1 MQNES
6 KNAKSLHEKR
16 KNSYD
21 LVSEYHKKFID
32 PNTGMLFEQLAT
44 SRNCPVCG
52 SSSNT
57 FILRKSASSYYR
69 CNDCSMVYLNPIMN
83 ENATV
88 DYYTN
93 LNTGQGEVVSS
104 DNKFYTE
111 IYSLGLN
118 SIQNYKEGRKIL
130 DIGCS
135 TGFFLD
141 IAKSKGWDTFGLE
154 LGIEEAK
161 IAEQKGHSI
170 YQTTIQG
177 LDESFVFDVVTMWD
191 VLEHIPDGI
200 LQLEMIKKHLSSG
213 GVLFFQIPNSDSLAA
228 KIMRE
233 NCRMFDGLEHT
244 NLYNP
249 KTVEMIASKC
259 GYIVKEIRSVISEIA
274 VMNNYL
280 DYKNPYFGESQY
292 GSKVLDLL
300 EEDFIHSNKIGYKLQ
315 VTLQKI

>member
-16 KNSYD
+16 KSSYD

-32 PNTGMLFEQLAT
+32 PNSGRLFEQLAT
-44 SRNCPVCG
+44 NRKCPVCG
-52 SSSNT
+52 SQDNT
-57 FILRKSASSYYR
+57 FILSKSASSYYR

-83 ENATV
+83 EKATI

-104 DNKFYTE
+104 DSKFYTE

-118 SIQNYKEGRKIL
+118 SIQNYKNAGKIL

-141 IAKSKGWDTFGLE
+141 IAKSKGWSTFGLE
-154 LGIEEAK
+154 LGLDEAK
-161 IAEQKGHSI
+161 VAEEKGHEI
-170 YQTTIQG
+170 YKTTIET
-177 LDESFVFDVVTMWD
+177 LNESFVFDAVSMWD

-200 LQLEMIKKHLSSG
+200 QQLEMIKKHLSSDG
-213 GVLFFQIPNSDSLAA
+213 ILFFQVPNSDSLAA
-228 KIMRE
+228 KIMRQD
-233 NCRMFDGLEHT
+233 CRMFDGLEHT

-249 KTVEMIASKC
+249 KTVEIIANKC
-259 GYIVKEIRSVISEIA
+259 GYIVKEIKSVISEIA
-274 VMNNYL
+274 VVNNYL

-292 GSKVLDLL
+292 GSKVLNLL
-300 EEDFIHSNKIGYKLQ
+300 DEDFIHSNKIGYKLQ
-315 VTLQKI
+315 VTLQKM